1 MQWYEII
8 KIPINLGGQEKIF
21 IKILGLATEPL
32 TKKKIQQELT
42 LSHPQVRRYTA
53 ELVNRGLL
61 QYFGPSGEYIA
72 TAKGNLYLK
81 KKSIHYDNFLLD
93 AYDISREIISL
104 KPDNTLL
111 DARNFMIR
119 YNISRIVVSKDQRP
133 IGIVTEKDISKY
145 LYDSFTE
152 KKLYEIMV
160 KEVMK
165 KNLVTINQNSEIK
178 NCTTLMLKNNISS
191 LVLLDDEGIQKGI
204 ITKSDLVEL
213 YAYHFMNK
221 YISKD
226 WMTKKVHTVDL
237 YENIHIILLLM
248 NIHKISRLI
257 VVSFM
262 FRRDKSPSILSK
274 KVSSKYLEQR
284 YLPTRVTS
292 MLVAK
297 DVMIKEPI
305 TVSDKT
311 DLADAAKIMT
321 RNGISGLPVVNSNN
335 KLVGIVTKTDIVK
348 ALDKILHVRWTSNF
362 ILNLINFSHI
372 FRILFYNMV

>member
-1 MQWYEII
+1 
-8 KIPINLGGQEKIF
+8 
-21 IKILGLATEPL
+21 LGLATEPL
-32 TKKKIQQELT
+32 TKKKIQEELS
-42 LSHPQVRRYTA
+42 LSHQQVRRYTA

-93 AYDISREIISL
+93 AYDVSREIISL
-104 KPDNTLL
+104 KPSNTLL

-119 YNISRIVVSKDQRP
+119 YNVSRIVVSEDQRP
-133 IGIVTEKDISKY
+133 IGIITEKDISKY

-152 KKLYEIMV
+152 KKLYEIMI

-178 NCTTLMLKNNISS
+178 NCTRLMLKNNISS
-191 LVLLDDEGIQKGI
+191 LVLLDDEGIQNGI

-221 YISKD
+221 YLSKD

-257 VVSFM
+257 VVENNKPLGIVTIRDLLPVGFL

-274 KVSSKYLEQR
+274 NVSSKYLEQR
-284 YLPTRVTS
+284 YIPTRLTS

-297 DVMIKEPI
+297 DVMMKEPI

-348 ALDKILHVRWTSNF
+348 ALDKILDVR
-362 ILNLINFSHI
+362 
-372 FRILFYNMV
+372 